1 MKKGKV
7 LGKGQLAVGVMV
19 IALAAAIWLNAKYL
33 PSDTKYLGE
42 ASFVSN
48 GEQTESAV
56 ETAAKAEKSD
66 YFTTAKK
73 EREKTREKAIET
85 IENTL
90 DNDKLSAED
99 KKSALAKIEEIGN
112 RMEKE
117 NTVESQL
124 LAKGF
129 KKALAIISDSGV
141 TIVVS
146 SEGLT
151 SAQTL
156 QIQDIVTKETGV
168 ALANIKIIPIA

>member
-19 IALAAAIWLNAKYL
+19 IALAGAIWLNAKYL

-73 EREKTREKAIET
+73 EREETREKAIET

-124 LAKGF
+124 LAKDF

-141 TIVVS
+141 TIVVG

-168 ALANIKIIPIA
+168 ALANIKIIPVA